1 MKEYASRLNE
11 VSKSPLL
18 KPETFKARVELAKSL
33 YGNDVNPS
41 KHLNNLSGQD
51 LRFDAERTASFGSG
65 KNVSFKD
72 YITEKMKYFPKHMDL
87 SEVTEDE
94 VKTVTNLLNNRPRKC
109 LNYNTPNELIDEY
122 LLNCC
127 T

>member
-1 MKEYASRLNE
+1 MTRENPFSEYVNDTGDKQKSPLYLYSIVKGGYYVKEYASRLNE
-11 VSKSPLL
+11 VSKSSLL

-72 YITEKMKYFPKHMDL
+72 YITEKMKYFPKHM
-87 SEVTEDE
+87 EKV
-94 VKTVTNLLNNRPRKC
+94 
-109 LNYNTPNELIDEY
+109 DEY
-122 LLNCC
+122 AVP
-127 T
+127 